1 MRIRV
6 PPSHHHKETRKV
18 SYNPS
23 FRLNP
28 KQLSIIEDALR
39 TEMSRVAKPDCKDSV
54 ATAREINELLAHLH
68 HQKSWYTPKQPVPLG

>member
-1 MRIRV
+1 M
-6 PPSHHHKETRKV
+6 

-39 TEMSRVAKPDCKDSV
+39 TEMSRIAKPDCNDAV
-54 ATAREINELLAHLH
+54 ATAREINDVLAHLH
-68 HQKSWYTPKQPVPLG
+68 HQKSWYTPKQAVPLG